1 MLREKTIRG
10 HLYLCNEVMLAI
22 SNNANSIFNL
32 NIITLTK
39 QLTYTKKILVTT
51 RNILKIN
58 DALLRPVLYYN
69 VDIDL
74 LITGTFA

>member
-22 SNNANSIFNL
+22 SNDANSIFNL

-39 QLTYTKKILVTT
+39 QLPYTKKILVTI